1 MTHRSKLD
9 DWFRFN
15 GRLHIFF
22 TVAIT
27 LLFSSLISYIY
38 ISLKPTQLETVK
50 SRGVIKVVTLNGPT
64 TYYQGKNGP
73 AGFEYDLAQA
83 FADYLQV
90 DLGITVASSHEEA
103 MNMIVRQQS
112 HFAATGLTATQ
123 AYANQFLFTT
133 DYLNVKEQIIKRQG
147 KPYVKTIED
156 LDGGRLGVLEGTSL
170 AESLK
175 VQKLIYNDLTW
186 QAFDNAN
193 PEELLEAVS
202 NKLLDYALVYSNE
215 ILLTRHFYPELVVA
229 FDLNNAQK
237 LSWAFRMSD
246 DHSLYN
252 EADRFLLH
260 MKDNG
265 QLAKLIERHYGHIET
280 FNYSGTQLF
289 NNRIETRLPKF
300 QALFE
305 KAGHETG
312 TDWRLL
318 AAIAHQESHWDPKA
332 ISPTGVRGL
341 MMLTLKTARQMGIKS
356 RLDPEDSVMGGA
368 RYFKNIRDRI
378 HKKVEDPDRTWFA
391 LAAYNLGLGHIRDA
405 RKLAIKLNKNPNL
418 WIDIKDILPLLTKR
432 KWYKQTK
439 YGYARGYEALQY
451 VQNIRRYYDI
461 LKWKTTQHEE
471 VSIDDFIDIP

>member
-1 MTHRSKLD
+1 
-9 DWFRFN
+9 
-15 GRLHIFF
+15 
-22 TVAIT
+22 
-27 LLFSSLISYIY
+27 
-38 ISLKPTQLETVK
+38 
-50 SRGVIKVVTLNGPT
+50 
-64 TYYQGKNGP
+64 
-73 AGFEYDLAQA
+73 
-83 FADYLQV
+83 
-90 DLGITVASSHEEA
+90 
-103 MNMIVRQQS
+103 
-112 HFAATGLTATQ
+112 
-123 AYANQFLFTT
+123 
-133 DYLNVKEQIIKRQG
+133 
-147 KPYVKTIED
+147 
-156 LDGGRLGVLEGTSL
+156 
-170 AESLK
+170 
-175 VQKLIYNDLTW
+175 
-186 QAFDNAN
+186 
-193 PEELLEAVS
+193 
-202 NKLLDYALVYSNE
+202 
-215 ILLTRHFYPELVVA
+215 
-229 FDLNNAQK
+229 
-237 LSWAFRMSD
+237 MSD

-265 QLAKLIERHYGHIET
+265 QLAKLIERHYGHIEK

-305 KAGHETG
+305 KAGLETG

-368 RYFKNIRDRI
+368 RYFKSIRDRI
-378 HKKVEDPDRTWFA
+378 DKKVEDPDRTWFA

-418 WIDIKDILPLLTKR
+418 WIDIKNILPLLTKR
-432 KWYKQTK
+432 KWYKQTE
-439 YGYARGYEALQY
+439 YGYARGHEALQY